1 MSLETIRDEFPAL
14 RQKTFL
20 DSACVSLA
28 PRSATEAVRAFL
40 EMVSACPAPSST
52 LHHIEMDSLR
62 EAARPEAAR
71 LIGADPDEIALVEST
86 SHGLSLAAQSIPLA
100 EGDRVLLCDL
110 EFPEVAIP
118 WCQRKAA
125 EGVEIDLVP
134 NHNGRILTEEI
145 AAQVQPRTRV
155 LAISSVQWSNGFR
168 CDLEAVCA
176 LCRQHGIWLVVDAI
190 QHLGAIPLDV
200 RKAPVDILACGGHK
214 WLNSPF
220 GTGILYIR
228 RDARDRLRPPIAGY
242 MSLEPPAGGW
252 QNYFQTASIT
262 PLSDYRFVREA
273 RRFEI
278 GGTSNYPG
286 AIALAASLRLINNL
300 GTAAIWEHIR
310 GLTDR
315 LIDGLRNLGV
325 KVVTP
330 AEEGCRSGI
339 VTFSVGSVDHNVAL
353 MQRLLDRKILVSVR
367 YTSFVGGVRVSCHF
381 FNSQADIEML
391 LAAVGEI
398 LRAG

>member
-1 MSLETIRDEFPAL
+1 
-14 RQKTFL
+14 
-20 DSACVSLA
+20 VH
-28 PRSATEAVRAFL
+28 AFL
-40 EMVSACPAPSST
+40 KMVSDCPAPSST

-125 EGVEIDLVP
+125 EGVEIDLVH
-134 NHNGRILTEEI
+134 NHDGRILIEDI

-168 CDLEAVCA
+168 CDLEAIGA
-176 LCRQHGIWLVVDAI
+176 LCRQYGIWLVVDAI
-190 QHLGAIPLDV
+190 QHLGAVPLDV
-200 RKAPVDILACGGHK
+200 RKVPVDILACGGHK

-228 RDARDRLRPPIAGY
+228 RDAQDRLRPPIAGY

-252 QNYFQTASIT
+252 QNYFQTASIS

-286 AIALAASLRLINNL
+286 AIALAASLRLINSL
-300 GTAAIWEHIR
+300 GTAVIWEHIR

-315 LIDGLRNLGV
+315 LIDGLRDLGIE
-325 KVVTP
+325 VVTP
-330 AEEGCRSGI
+330 TEEGCRSGI
-339 VTFSVGSVDHNVAL
+339 VTFSVGSVDRNVAL

-391 LAAVGEI
+391 LAAVKEI